1 MMMHHHSKLQIYKGI
16 IQYLL
21 DSTNYT
27 IKNIAEVTNS
37 SVKNIRTIY
46 CEDQIPAHF
55 SEINLV
61 KLYHMMLELNLH
73 EFHGSRN

>member
-37 SVKNIRTIY
+37 SVKTIRTIY
-46 CEDQIPAHF
+46 CQDHIPAHF

-73 EFHGSRN
+73 EFNESRN

>member
-1 MMMHHHSKLQIYKGI
+1 MHHHSKLQIYKGI
-16 IQYLL
+16 IKYLL

-61 KLYHMMLELNLH
+61 KLYHMMLELNS
-73 EFHGSRN
+73 HGFNESRN

>member
-1 MMMHHHSKLQIYKGI
+1 MHHHSKLHIYKGI

-27 IKNIAEVTNS
+27 LKNIAEVTNS

-46 CEDQIPAHF
+46 YEDQIPVHF

-61 KLYHMMLELNLH
+61 KLYHMILELNLR
-73 EFHGSRN
+73 GIND

>member
-1 MMMHHHSKLQIYKGI
+1 MHHHSKLQIYKGI

-37 SVKNIRTIY
+37 SVKNIRAIY
-46 CEDQIPAHF
+46 YEDKIPAHF

-61 KLYHMMLELNLH
+61 KLYHMILELNPN
-73 EFHGSRN
+73 GSNDLRN